1 MLRTWRTVNGIPFE
15 EFDPEFRN
23 RLLLHRYAHF
33 VSCWHISHHESE
45 AMWKLYARAESG
57 IAIQSTVGDVKER
70 LRPHNSGAVIYY
82 DPSQDVLCSSIFG
95 PHDILFK
102 RSHFSWEREY
112 RFWFDDDELIG
123 RIEAGKEFREENVSP
138 GGRWASATCSGCSR
152 RSWSHPV
159 RPTRSSKGCKS
170 LVPSTGSRGS
180 RTFLSDPPRIE
191 CGTPSLRRNSRV
203 GARSVADFSHGD
215 RRLAGCR

>member
-138 GGRWASATCSGCSR
+138 GRPVGISDMQRLFQKIVVAPGASDAFIERVQVACAEHGK
-152 RSWSHPV
+152 SWLSNV
-159 RPTRSSKGCKS
+159 LERSSA
-170 LVPSTGSRGS
+170 
-180 RTFLSDPPRIE
+180 D
-191 CGTPSLRRNSRV
+191 RV
-203 GARSVADFSHGD
+203 WDSFAS
-215 RRLAGCR
+215 